1 MSAET
6 VTESG
11 VLGGGECEPRLGEVH
26 KGNNLERW
34 GMGALAA
41 RFCPGR
47 EHKCSGGLIIPHCL
61 KLRLFKWSGEVLWWS
76 SIWSVGCEEVFSWK
90 RVLGVRNPQ
99 HNYQC
104 REREREGESARE
116 PLALF
121 GDSFYFFSFELAP
134 DGEV

>member
-1 MSAET
+1 M
-6 VTESG
+6 
-11 VLGGGECEPRLGEVH
+11 R
-26 KGNNLERW
+26 
-34 GMGALAA
+34 
-41 RFCPGR
+41 RF
-47 EHKCSGGLIIPHCL
+47 
-61 KLRLFKWSGEVLWWS
+61 
-76 SIWSVGCEEVFSWK
+76 FSWK

-134 DGEV
+134 DGEVWWWSSAWRMGREVLSCRRFLGRAQ